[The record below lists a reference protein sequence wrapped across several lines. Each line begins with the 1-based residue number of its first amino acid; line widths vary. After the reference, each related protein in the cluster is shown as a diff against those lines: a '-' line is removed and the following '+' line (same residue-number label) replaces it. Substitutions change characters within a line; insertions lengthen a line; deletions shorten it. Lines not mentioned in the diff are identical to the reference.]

1 MIDRDS
7 AILQFLGGAGTV
19 TGSRFLVEHAGS
31 KLLVDCGMFQGLK
44 RDRLQNWQRFPV
56 DPSSIDAVVLTHA
69 HIDHSGYL
77 PALTRQ
83 GFGGRISCTPRTFE
97 LCRILLPDA
106 AHLQE
111 EEARYANEK
120 GYSKH
125 RPALPLFTSEDAQR
139 ALELFETVEFDQ
151 SFEIVPGIDVR
162 LIPAGHILGSASVH
176 MDLHGGSVPRSLLV
190 SGDLGRG
197 DHPLL
202 GDPADPP
209 SADVVLI
216 ESTYGD
222 RLHAGRAGDAERVA
236 AAISETA
243 ARGGMT
249 LIPAFAVD
257 RTEVVLAL
265 LDELADAGRIPRL
278 PIFVDSPMAQR
289 VLSVYRAATDAGDR
303 DVRSEI
309 GPVDYLQPDR
319 VHECRTPEESKA
331 LADLTYPSIIVSA
344 SGMAT
349 GGRVLH
355 HLARLLPDN
364 RNTVVLA
371 GFQAAGTRGRSLA
384 DGARTVKLL
393 GKHVP
398 VRASVVAMQSL
409 SVHADADDLIGWLGR
424 VDGPPEV
431 VFTVHGE
438 EHAADA
444 LCERIENDLD
454 LVAVRPRQ
462 GERIS
467 LI

>member
-1 MIDRDS
+1 MIDPS
-7 AILQFLGGAGTV
+7 TAVLQFLGGAGTV
-19 TGSRFLVEHAGS
+19 TGSRFLIEHGGARV
-31 KLLVDCGMFQGLK
+31 LVDCGMFQGLK
-44 RDRLQNWQRFPV
+44 RDRLQNWEPFPV
-56 DPSSIDAVVLTHA
+56 DPATIDAVVVTHA

-77 PALTRQ
+77 PALAKQ
-83 GFGGRISCTPRTFE
+83 GFSGRVMSSPRTAE

-111 EEARYANEK
+111 EEARYANRK
-120 GYSKH
+120 GYSRH
-125 RPALPLFTSEDAQR
+125 RPALPLFTAEDAER
-139 ALELFETVEFDQ
+139 ALALFDPVAFDHRVEV
-151 SFEIVPGIDVR
+151 VPGLDIR
-162 LIPAGHILGSASVH
+162 LLPAGHILGSASVH
-176 MDLHGGSVPRSLLV
+176 IELSGSSETRRLLV

-202 GDPADPP
+202 CDPADPP
-209 SADVVLI
+209 GADVVLI

-222 RLHAGRAGDAERVA
+222 RLHADREAEADLVA

-257 RTEVVLAL
+257 RTEVVLSL
-265 LDELADAGRIPRL
+265 LDELAQAGRIPEL

-289 VLSVYRAATDAGDR
+289 VLSVYRAAVDAGDP
-303 DVRSEI
+303 DI
-309 GPVDYLQPDR
+309 GSAIGSTDYLRPEQ
-319 VHECRTPEESKA
+319 VNECRTPDESKA
-331 LADLTYPSIIVSA
+331 LADLTYPSIIISA

-393 GKHVP
+393 GRHVP

-409 SVHADADDLIGWLGR
+409 SVHADADDLVAWLAS
-424 VDGPPEV
+424 VEGPPET
-431 VFTVHGE
+431 VFAVHGE
-438 EHAADA
+438 PTAADA
-444 LCERIENDLD
+444 LCDRIGRELD
-454 LVAVRPRQ
+454 LAAVPPRQ
-462 GERIS
+462 GERVS
-467 LI
+467 LG

>member
-1 MIDRDS
+1 MSHPDT
-7 AILQFLGGAGTV
+7 AVLQFLGGAGTV
-19 TGSRFLVEHAGS
+19 TGSRFLIEHAGS
-31 KLLVDCGMFQGLK
+31 KVLVDCGMFQGLK
-44 RDRLQNWQRFPV
+44 RDRRQNWERFPV
-56 DPSSIDAVVLTHA
+56 DPSSIDVVVLTHA

-77 PALTRQ
+77 PALTKQ
-83 GFGGRISCTPRTFE
+83 GFTGRILCTPRTFE

-111 EEARYANEK
+111 EEARYANKK

-125 RPALPLFTSEDAQR
+125 RPALPLFTTDDAEA
-139 ALELFETVEFDQ
+139 ALARFETIEFDHPT
-151 SFEIVPGIDVR
+151 EVVPGIDVR
-162 LIPAGHILGSASVH
+162 LVPAGHILGSASVH
-176 MDLHGGSVPRSLLV
+176 IELHGGSTRRRVLV

-209 SADVVLI
+209 SADVVLV

-222 RLHAGRAGDAERVA
+222 RLHADRAVDAEKVA
-236 AAISETA
+236 AAVSETA

-257 RTEVVLAL
+257 RTEVVLSL
-265 LDELADAGRIPRL
+265 LDDLVDAGRIPKL
-278 PIFVDSPMAQR
+278 PVFVDSPMAQR
-289 VLSVYRAATDAGDR
+289 VLSVYRSATEAGDR
-303 DVRSEI
+303 DVRTQI

-319 VHECRTPEESKA
+319 VHECRTPDESKA
-331 LADLTYPSIIVSA
+331 LADLTYPSIIISA

-398 VRASVVAMQSL
+398 VRASVVAMESL
-409 SVHADADDLIGWLGR
+409 SVHADADDLIAWLGG
-424 VDGPPEV
+424 VGGPPET

-438 EHAADA
+438 ERAADA
-444 LCERIENDLD
+444 LCSRIEDELG

-462 GERIS
+462 GERVS
-467 LI
+467 LL